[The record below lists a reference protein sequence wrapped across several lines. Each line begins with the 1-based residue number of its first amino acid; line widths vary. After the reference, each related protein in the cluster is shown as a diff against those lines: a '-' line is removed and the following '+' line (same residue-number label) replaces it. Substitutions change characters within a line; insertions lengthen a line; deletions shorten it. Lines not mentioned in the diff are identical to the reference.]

1 VRGATRRD
9 IGGALVGLAALT
21 LSGCD
26 ASTSASPLAVEVQ
39 KAPDSPWASTGLP
52 YGAREDIGKTLRL
65 SYREHSVSLSTT
77 NPDWTKAVTLKPG
90 EDTPRLELSTAG
102 ATADAGIFQ
111 LTPPGGE
118 SEVWELTGEGD
129 WQQIGSGL
137 PKIALADVTGHLV
150 AWVQG
155 AGKNAE
161 NRKGAKI
168 VAYDTEANKVAGELD
183 GSKLPGNYLWLM
195 AVNDDTVVV
204 QAVHDSPDQDSR
216 WAKNYAWNPRTGDL
230 VEFTDARPDNYVTVT
245 DFDQGSKSRVL
256 LSFREASRIAGPE
269 GETEIGNFGFG
280 QFNSDATQVVLEGY
294 GLAKLLDVRT
304 MKPIPLDLPLR
315 NHNLFFP
322 GALSWTTDDR
332 LAVLGSMADE
342 VQKAWLCTTS
352 TGACESLD
360 TDYLWFSSKENS
372 ALGQFAYHDEPEGD

>member
-1 VRGATRRD
+1 MRAATRRYA
-9 IGGALVGLAALT
+9 GGALVGLAALT

-26 ASTSASPLAVEVQ
+26 TSTSANPLAVEVEE
-39 KAPDSPWASTGLP
+39 APDSPWAPTGLP
-52 YGAREDIGKTLRL
+52 YGAREDNGRTLRL
-65 SYREHSVSLSTT
+65 SYREHAVSLSTT

-102 ATADAGIFQ
+102 ATADAAIFQ

-118 SEVWELTGEGD
+118 SEVWDLTAEGD

-161 NRKGAKI
+161 NRKSAKI
-168 VAYDTEANKVAGELD
+168 VAYDTAADKVAGELD
-183 GSKLPGNYLWLM
+183 GAKLPGNYLWVM
-195 AVNDDTVVV
+195 AVNDPTVVV
-204 QAVHDSPDQDSR
+204 EAVQDSQDAYWSR
-216 WAKNYAWNPRTGDL
+216 NYRWNPKTGDL
-230 VEFTDARPDNYVTVT
+230 VEFTDARSDDRITIT
-245 DFDQGSKSRVL
+245 DFDQETESRVL
-256 LSFREASRIAGPE
+256 LSFDGPSRVVGPT
-269 GETEIGNFGFG
+269 GIVTKIGSFGFG

-304 MKPIPLDLPLR
+304 MKPVPLDLPLR
-315 NHNLFFP
+315 NHNVFFP
-322 GALSWTTDDR
+322 AALSWTADDR
-332 LAVLGSMADE
+332 LAVVGQMADSML
-342 VQKAWLCTTS
+342 QTWLCTTS
-352 TGACESLD
+352 TGACESLGV
-360 TDYLWFSSKENS
+360 DYLGFTDNS